1 MGNSDTGALH
11 PIAILKE
18 SVAGW
23 LKNLVPLALLYSI
36 NVFLSLMLRSTN
48 EMTAASASTVKPWI
62 VSAVVL
68 LEVIFTA
75 VLISF
80 VCFFNINYFKKF
92 AEEKR
97 SAFMPAYQQT
107 CVGFAGYLKAMVV
120 LLVFI
125 LGVLFVAVLFSEWG
139 KNYYWAKAP
148 NLSGANGLGA
158 NSFRMAVLLATSTV
172 SVALSIAAAW
182 YGFFFL
188 FAPLIAAF
196 EKKGVF
202 SAIRESRARVRGNA
216 LRLLAP
222 FSLFG
227 IFYIA
232 LGVLMI
238 FIATRFTRDRRILD
252 FIDPVMVALFAPL
265 ALAIWYVSYKRLTE
279 LKEGKINVR

>member
-1 MGNSDTGALH
+1 MGNSDAGVLH

-18 SVAGW
+18 SAAGW
-23 LKNLVPLALLYSI
+23 FKNLVPLVLLYSI

-48 EMTAASASTVKPWI
+48 EMTAAPASMVKPWI
-62 VSAVVL
+62 ISAVVF
-68 LEVIFTA
+68 LEVILMA
-75 VLISF
+75 VLSSF
-80 VCFFNINYFKKF
+80 VCLFIINYFKKF

-107 CVGFAGYLKAMVV
+107 CAGFACYLKAAVM
-120 LLVFI
+120 LFIFI
-125 LGVLFVAVLFSEWG
+125 LGVLSVAMLFSEWG
-139 KNYYWAKAP
+139 KSYYWAKAP
-148 NLSGANGLGA
+148 NLLGANGLGT

-202 SAIRESRARVRGNA
+202 SAIRESRSRVRGNA

-222 FSLFG
+222 FLLFC

-252 FIDPVMVALFAPL
+252 FIDPAMMALFAPL
-265 ALAIWYVSYKRLTE
+265 ALILWFVSYKKLTE

>member
-1 MGNSDTGALH
+1 MSNSDAGALH

-23 LKNLVPLALLYSI
+23 LKNLVPLVLLYSV
-36 NVFLSLMLRSTN
+36 NVVLSLMLKSTN
-48 EMTAASASTVKPWI
+48 EMTAASISIVKPWV
-62 VSAVVL
+62 VSVVVL
-68 LEVIFTA
+68 LEAILMA
-75 VLISF
+75 VLSSF
-80 VCFFNINYFKKF
+80 ICFFIINYFKKF
-92 AEEKR
+92 LEGKR
-97 SAFMPAYQQT
+97 NAFIPAYQQA
-107 CVGFAGYLKAMVV
+107 CDGFAGYLKAAVM
-120 LLVFI
+120 LFIFI
-125 LGVLFVAVLFSEWG
+125 LGVLSVAMLFSEWG
-139 KNYYWAKAP
+139 KNYYWAKGP
-148 NLSGANGLGA
+148 

-222 FSLFG
+222 FLLFG

-252 FIDPVMVALFAPL
+252 FIDPAMVALFAPL
-265 ALAIWYVSYKRLTE
+265 ALILWFVSYCKITE
-279 LKEGKINVR
+279 LKSAKAVN